1 VATRKEAQALVSQLL
16 LDHIREDPYPSVTQM
31 TILEETIPLD
41 MVNEYLDIL
50 AEKVTADRFPS
61 IPMLRRLQRVA
72 ESLPVYER

>member
-1 VATRKEAQALVSQLL
+1 MEAQALVSQLL

-31 TILEETIPLD
+31 NILEQTIPLQ
-41 MVNEYLDIL
+41 MVDEYLDIL

>member
-1 VATRKEAQALVSQLL
+1 VATRMEAQALVSQLL

-31 TILEETIPLD
+31 NILEETIPLD
-41 MVNEYLDIL
+41 MVDEYLDIL

-72 ESLPVYER
+72 ESLPVYQR

>member
-1 VATRKEAQALVSQLL
+1 MATRKEAQALVSQLL

-72 ESLPVYER
+72 EALPVVER

>member
-1 VATRKEAQALVSQLL
+1 MATRMEAQSLVSHLL